1 MRQDQIALQLYT
13 VREVAKGDF
22 LGTLRKVAEIGYPAV
37 EFAGLHG
44 HSATD
49 VRAVLDEVGMTAPAA
64 HVAYAR
70 LTDDND
76 PVFEELTTLGCEY
89 AIIPWIGEDFRTGDA
104 ARRFVATLNPLG
116 EKAKAAGL
124 RLGYHNHDFEL
135 APLDGVAG
143 QGGGTMWDLI
153 VAETDPALVA
163 LELDLYW
170 VEYGGG
176 STTELIAQA
185 PERYELLHFKDMSG
199 EGDARKDAP
208 IGTGSLNLGPI
219 AAGGSPGT
227 KWYVV
232 EQDVP
237 ADPLADVATSL
248 AGMRRMVG

>member
-1 MRQDQIALQLYT
+1 MRRDQIALQMYT
-13 VREVAKGDF
+13 VRDLAKADF
-22 LGTLRKVAEIGYPAV
+22 LGTIRKVAEIGYPAV

-44 HSATD
+44 HSPKD

-76 PVFEELTTLGCEY
+76 DVFGELTTLGTHY
-89 AIIPWIGEDFRTGDA
+89 AVIPWIGEDQRTGDA

-124 RLGYHNHDFEL
+124 KLGYHNHDFEF
-135 APLDGVAG
+135 APLD
-143 QGGGTMWDLI
+143 GGGTMWDLI

-176 STTELIAQA
+176 STTALMAEA
-185 PERYELLHFKDMSG
+185 PERYELLHFKDMTG

-219 AAGGSPGT
+219 ASEGHAT
-227 KWYVV
+227 WFVV

-248 AGMRRMVG
+248 AGMRRMVE